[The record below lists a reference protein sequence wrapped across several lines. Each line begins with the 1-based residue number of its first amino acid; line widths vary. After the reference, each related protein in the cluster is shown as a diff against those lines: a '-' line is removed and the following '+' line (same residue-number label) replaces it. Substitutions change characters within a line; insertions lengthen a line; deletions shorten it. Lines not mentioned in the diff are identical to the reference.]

1 MSTENQ
7 LEIDFS
13 GTSAQHTKIICYTCS
28 KDQQTQPQKEVTPEC
43 PIVIRCVNAEGDE
56 DTFDTYHVP
65 IVLTKSETLRLEKT
79 KTSSTGIRKKFGS
92 LGGPS
97 KSCYTPLPSQ
107 TRKSLPVNAAG
118 YIDSSGIFEL
128 RKNLQDACKV
138 SRQNSVVPQVSSF
151 AIFFIVF

>member
-7 LEIDFS
+7 LEIEVS
-13 GTSAQHTKIICYTCS
+13 GTSATKIICYACS
-28 KDQQTQPQKEVTPEC
+28 KDQQTQPQKEGTPEC
-43 PIVIRCVNAEGDE
+43 PIVIRCVNVEGDE
-56 DTFDTYHVP
+56 DRVNTYHVP
-65 IVLTKSETLRLEKT
+65 IVLTQSETLKLEKT

-92 LGGPS
+92 LAGPS
-97 KSCYTPLPSQ
+97 KSCYEPLSSQ

-128 RKNLQDACKV
+128 RKNLQEACKV

-151 AIFFIVF
+151 PIFIVL